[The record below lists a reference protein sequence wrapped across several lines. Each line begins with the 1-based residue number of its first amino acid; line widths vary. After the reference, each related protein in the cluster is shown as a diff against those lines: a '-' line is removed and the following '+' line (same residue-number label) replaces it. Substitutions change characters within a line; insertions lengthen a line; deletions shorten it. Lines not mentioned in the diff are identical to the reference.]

1 MAWLVRLSS
10 YAWPWVQERAEHIAE
25 WVRLTGEKQAQAAPV
40 PDRGRVEGRGN
51 KGGINA
57 AVRDLGIDRTEAQRA
72 ADAGA
77 WVHETLGYT
86 PRPLSNA
93 RVTRIQHECT

>member
-10 YAWPWVQERAEHIAE
+10 CAWPWVLERAEHIAE
-25 WVRLTGEKQAQAAPV
+25 WMKLTGEKLVQHEPV
-40 PDRGRVEGRGN
+40 SAGGGRGN
-51 KGGINA
+51 KGGIRA
-57 AVRDLGIDRTEAQRA
+57 AERELGIDRTEAQRA